1 MTPTLEQAAR
11 VLRDGGLVAYPT
23 EGVYGLGCDP
33 MNESAV
39 DRLLELKQR
48 PRAKGLILI
57 AAAPEQLE
65 PFLAPLEPRLR
76 ERVLARWPGPVTW
89 VVPAAPTTPEWV
101 RGQHETIA
109 VRVTAH
115 PLAAALCRA
124 AGMAIVSTSANLSG
138 HEPARSAR
146 EVVEQLGGR
155 IDCVLEGALGGL
167 DRPTEILDARTGRVL
182 RSG

>member
-1 MTPTLEQAAR
+1 VTATLEQAAR

-33 MNESAV
+33 MNEAAV
-39 DRLLELKQR
+39 DRLLILKQR

-57 AAAPEQLE
+57 AAAPEQLD
-65 PFLAPLEPRLR
+65 PFMAPLEPPLR

-89 VVPAAPTTPEWV
+89 VVPAAPTAPEWV
-101 RGQHETIA
+101 RGAHETIA

-115 PLAAALCRA
+115 PLAASLCRA

-138 HEPARSAR
+138 HDPARSAQ
-146 EVVEQLGGR
+146 EVVAQLGGR
-155 IDCVLEGALGGL
+155 VDCILEGALGGL
-167 DRPTEILDARTGRVL
+167 DRPTEILDARTGQVL